1 MCFFWIFWYGLCSFD
16 IINQDLLV
24 MRKVILLFQSAY
36 INLVCFIRDGKKKRC
51 GKKVANAHK
60 KGLRKVAGVKTKRKE
75 KKLILRKKFIW
86 RPTCFIMGLII
97 CLTHFP
103 ETSSDFNFSLG
114 GSKEFSWK
122 RRKSA
127 F

>member
-1 MCFFWIFWYGLCSFD
+1 MCFFWIFWYGLCSFG

-24 MRKVILLFQSAY
+24 MRKVILLFESAY

-75 KKLILRKKFIW
+75 KKLILRKKFI
-86 RPTCFIMGLII
+86 
-97 CLTHFP
+97 
-103 ETSSDFNFSLG
+103 
-114 GSKEFSWK
+114 
-122 RRKSA
+122 
-127 F
+127 